1 MDIPLLCGQRLVL
14 IRRRSE
20 RYSCRNENAYPENVV
35 PKSMAATKS
44 RVGGPCIKN
53 VHTKI
58 KQVYVLVIFLQKI
71 TYVDKLQMP

>member
-1 MDIPLLCGQRLVL
+1 
-14 IRRRSE
+14 
-20 RYSCRNENAYPENVV
+20 
-35 PKSMAATKS
+35 MAATKS

-53 VHTKI
+53 VHTKS